1 MLKSQRDL
9 SVDCG
14 RADNEEI
21 NIQFTTFAERH
32 KDVFLK
38 ETNKTGDQ
46 GNLQQA
52 RVITIS

>member
-1 MLKSQRDL
+1 MPKSPRGL
-9 SVDCG
+9 SVDFG

-21 NIQFTTFAERH
+21 IQFTTFAERL

-38 ETNKTGDQ
+38 DTNKTGDQ